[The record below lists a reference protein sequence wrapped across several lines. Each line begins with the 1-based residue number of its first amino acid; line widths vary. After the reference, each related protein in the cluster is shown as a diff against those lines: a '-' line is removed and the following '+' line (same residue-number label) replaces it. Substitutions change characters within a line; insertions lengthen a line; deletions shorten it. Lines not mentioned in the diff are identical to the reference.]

1 MPLVRFTN
9 YWYAI
14 VVNSAPDRSADAE
27 RLRHGV
33 NRLARL
39 MRQQD
44 DGDLGATSTAAL
56 ATVRK
61 HGPVTLGELASLE
74 QVAPPTM
81 TKVVEKLESRSFVT
95 RRVDPDDRRVARVSI
110 TTAGT
115 RYLDRSRARRTAWLA
130 ARLGE
135 LDSQQVAQLED
146 TIDLLEAIIGEPE
159 CRPDTGGRR
168 GR

>member
-1 MPLVRFTN
+1 M
-9 YWYAI
+9 
-14 VVNSAPDRSADAE
+14 NSPADRSNDAE

-39 MRQQD
+39 LRQQD
-44 DGDLGATSTAAL
+44 EGDLGATSTAAL

-61 HGPVTLGELASLE
+61 RGPVTLGELASLE

-110 TTAGT
+110 TAAGT

-130 ARLGE
+130 ARLDE
-135 LDSQQVAQLED
+135 LDPQQAARLD
-146 TIDLLEAIIGEPE
+146 ATIELLEAIIGEPE
-159 CRPDTGGRR
+159 CRPDANGRR
-168 GR
+168 ER

>member
-1 MPLVRFTN
+1 MPAAV
-9 YWYAI
+9 
-14 VVNSAPDRSADAE
+14 DRSTDAE

-39 MRQQD
+39 LRQQD
-44 DGDLGATSTAAL
+44 DGELTATSTAAL

-61 HGPVTLGELASLE
+61 RGPVTLGELASLE

-81 TKVVEKLESRSFVT
+81 TKVVEKLEGKGFVT
-95 RRVDPDDRRVARVSI
+95 RRVDPDDRRVARVTI
-110 TTAGT
+110 TVAGT

-135 LDSQQVAQLED
+135 LEPHQVEQLEG
-146 TIDLLEAIIGEPE
+146 TIELLESIIGEPE
-159 CRPDTGGRR
+159 GRPEPAARR
-168 GR
+168 ER

>member
-1 MPLVRFTN
+1 VT
-9 YWYAI
+9 
-14 VVNSAPDRSADAE
+14 SAADRTSDAE

-61 HGPVTLGELASLE
+61 RGPLTLGELASSE

-81 TKVVEKLESRSFVT
+81 TKVVEKLESRGFVA
-95 RRVDPDDRRVARVSI
+95 RRVDPDDRRVARV
-110 TTAGT
+110 TVTAAGT
-115 RYLDRSRARRTAWLA
+115 RYLERTRARRTAWLA
-130 ARLGE
+130 GRLGD
-135 LDSQQVAQLED
+135 LTPTQLTQLTS
-146 TIDLLEAIIGEPE
+146 TIELLEAIIGEPDS
-159 CRPDTGGRR
+159 RPEPEARR
-168 GR
+168 QR

>member
-1 MPLVRFTN
+1 VPAAV
-9 YWYAI
+9 
-14 VVNSAPDRSADAE
+14 DRSTDAE

-39 MRQQD
+39 LRQQD
-44 DGDLGATSTAAL
+44 EGDLTATSTAAL

-61 HGPVTLGELASLE
+61 RGPVTLGELASLE

-81 TKVVEKLESRSFVT
+81 TKVVETLERNGFVT

-135 LDSQQVAQLED
+135 LSPQQVEQLEG

-159 CRPDTGGRR
+159 GRPEPGPRR
-168 GR
+168 ER

>member
-1 MPLVRFTN
+1 MPA
-9 YWYAI
+9 AI
-14 VVNSAPDRSADAE
+14 DRATDAE

-39 MRQQD
+39 LRQQD

-56 ATVRK
+56 ATVRMR
-61 HGPVTLGELASLE
+61 GPVTLGELASLE

-81 TKVVEKLESRSFVT
+81 TKVIDKLEGNGFVT
-95 RRVDPDDRRVARVSI
+95 RHVDPDDRRVARVSI
-110 TTAGT
+110 TAAGT

-130 ARLGE
+130 TRLGE
-135 LDSQQVAQLED
+135 LEPQQVEQLEG
-146 TIDLLEAIIGEPE
+146 TIDMLEAIIGEPE
-159 CRPDTGGRR
+159 RRPESGARR

>member
-1 MPLVRFTN
+1 MT
-9 YWYAI
+9 
-14 VVNSAPDRSADAE
+14 SADRTGDAE

-39 MRQQD
+39 LRQQD

-56 ATVRK
+56 ATVRTR
-61 HGPVTLGELASLE
+61 GPLTLGELAACE

-81 TKVVEKLESRSFVT
+81 TKVVEKLESRGFVT
-95 RRVDPDDRRVARVSI
+95 RRVDPDDRRVARVTV

-115 RYLDRSRARRTAWLA
+115 RYLERTRARRTAWLA

-135 LDSQQVAQLED
+135 LDAEQRAQLIT
-146 TIDLLEAIIGEPE
+146 TIELLEAIIGEPDN
-159 CRPDTGGRR
+159 RPEPVARR
-168 GR
+168 D